1 MELKFFSPKFFH
13 ARPTLAFCPSLEAKY
28 RWRGPDFL
36 TLYEEELSVI
46 EDVEEAA
53 SDSSTLPFWPMPQ
66 WGIAPSMPHD
76 APCPKMPQDASPPV
90 TSRQS
95 FLDALASLESM
106 LAVSNTSYFL
116 VSE

>member
-1 MELKFFSPKFFH
+1 MFVTPVGCFDKCTLIELKFFSPKFFH

-53 SDSSTLPFWPMPQ
+53 SDSSTLLFWP
-66 WGIAPSMPHD
+66 MPHD

-90 TSRQS
+90 TLRQS
-95 FLDALASLESM
+95 F
-106 LAVSNTSYFL
+106 F
-116 VSE
+116 